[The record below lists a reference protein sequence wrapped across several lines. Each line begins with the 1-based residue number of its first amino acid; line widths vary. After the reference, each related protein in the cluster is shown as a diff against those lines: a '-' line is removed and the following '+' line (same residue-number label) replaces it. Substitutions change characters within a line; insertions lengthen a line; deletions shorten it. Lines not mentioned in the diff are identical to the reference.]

1 MDDQQKKLQALL
13 DQLGEKHI
21 PPEQITILSP
31 KKKCESVVSLINGYT
46 IRDFKVPPGKSIT
59 FCTIQGYK
67 GLENTIVI
75 LTDIEGYS
83 ADKLMYVGLSRACS
97 ALFVFETEQA
107 KGEYDALLMR
117 RLLNE

>member
-1 MDDQQKKLQALL
+1 MGIQFATLKYRPGTA
-13 DQLGEKHI
+13 
-21 PPEQITILSP
+21 SP
-31 KKKCESVVSLINGYT
+31 
-46 IRDFKVPPGKSIT
+46 
-59 FCTIQGYK
+59 CTIQGYK